1 MNKQELNSSPRRI
14 RLPEEVAGDFTGL
27 VIGTFGAQLDFAE
40 MQFFRQFSKSTVNRV
55 VLADQRQ
62 LNSYLSTRPS
72 LRRLNRSY
80 VAAPVSSPRAH
91 HPKYI
96 MLIGP
101 DEGRLFVGSGNLSI
115 SGYAG
120 PGECFTAYE
129 WHAEDLS
136 SDPAPF
142 GAVRELIGAIS
153 KSGWVD
159 AVAIERIEDAFKS
172 APWVPSTGG
181 IGCAVVHNQE
191 RPLLEQ
197 LMERVGGAEVIEIVA
212 AAPFHDRSADAM
224 RQIVKRLS
232 PNKVVL
238 LVQEGMTRLDTR
250 ALGSALATVQEV
262 EIYEASA
269 PHPYP
274 QVLLHAKFVLV
285 RTKTKDVLLQGS
297 ANLSG
302 VALCEYGSNANVE
315 IANLLVGNQG
325 QFDSLLDSLDLK
337 LRSGGLDSFT
347 ADEDWGDGD
356 DDESLVVGPNNVIWA
371 APTLSGQL
379 PVTMTPNLKVRLGER
394 DVVPKVIS
402 WTTIDGLHHF
412 IMEFDEAD
420 SARIENSRFI
430 ELVHSSG
437 NSWTVYP
444 YHVHSLSRLTA
455 SGSRA
460 DLLQAVGDL
469 DLRDKELED
478 LVVELDRVLIVDG
491 RSLWRLANPTSPE
504 PEGGTDDEGSKL
516 DYDQLDWDKI
526 GALPQ
531 MRQYGIAEHRALL
544 ASTELGLL
552 LQSLSNRFRIEAGGQ
567 IVLEPDDDGG
577 DLGDEPEFENPD
589 EMDEASGE
597 DNDDE
602 GDGKRQV
609 PRQRVRRLWRS
620 FIKRF
625 IRGLSDEQFIRTVG
639 SSVVIPSYVVFN
651 LLCRR
656 LRVIDLVD
664 ADFLV
669 DSQTKLW
676 RFMWGDG
683 AQSGYLSHLSQE
695 ELVVAQNILREYE
708 DLPVTLS
715 AISDAWWHVWE
726 NNLDVAGL
734 RKACVGFLGSDFW
747 EPERTAM
754 QRAAEAAIRCNGEIE
769 KMFDDLYSLAAY
781 IEEGELLRALADNIG
796 VSSEQIRE
804 VSDIV
809 MRSGLRSGCKLFRV
823 KGLDVSIEHARE
835 ALTIWHQLDPDVD
848 YLRLQSDDITAVID
862 LKADD
867 GFFYNRVTGQDEPLT
882 LGDRMVPTW
891 EERLD
896 LLLKLAS

>member
-1 MNKQELNSSPRRI
+1 MNKQESNSSPRRI

-40 MQFFRQFSKSTVNRV
+40 MQFFRQLSKSTVNRV

-129 WHAEDLS
+129 WHAEDPS

-159 AVAIERIEDAFKS
+159 AVAIERIEDAFKA

-181 IGCAVVHNQE
+181 SGCSVVHNQE

-197 LMERVGGAEVIEIVA
+197 LIERVGSAEVTEIVA
-212 AAPFHDRSADAM
+212 AAPFHDRSADAV
-224 RQIVKRLS
+224 RQIVKRFG

-315 IANLLVGNQG
+315 IANLLVGSQG
-325 QFDSLLDSLDLK
+325 QFDALLDSLDLK
-337 LRSGGLDSFT
+337 LRSGGLASFA

-356 DDESLVVGPNNVIWA
+356 VDETLVVCPTNVTWA
-371 APTLSGQL
+371 APILGGQL
-379 PVTMTPNLKVRLGER
+379 TASMAPNLKVRIGDR
-394 DVVPKVIS
+394 DVVPKVNS

-420 SARIENSRFI
+420 SAQIENSRFI
-430 ELVHSSG
+430 ELVNSSG
-437 NSWTVYP
+437 NSWTIYP

-455 SGSRA
+455 SGSRVE
-460 DLLQAVGDL
+460 LLQAVGDL

-504 PEGGTDDEGSKL
+504 PEGDSDDEGSKL

-552 LQSLSNRFRIEAGGQ
+552 LQSLSNRFRLEAGGQ

-577 DLGDEPEFENPD
+577 DLGAEPEYENPD
-589 EMDEASGE
+589 DIDDASVE

-620 FIKRF
+620 FINRF

-651 LLCRR
+651 HLCRR
-656 LRVIDLVD
+656 LRIIDLVD

-669 DSQTKLW
+669 DAQTKLW
-676 RFMWGDG
+676 RFMWGEG
-683 AQSGYLSHLSQE
+683 ARSGYLSRLSQE
-695 ELVVAQNILREYE
+695 ELAVAQKILSDRE

-715 AISDAWWHVWE
+715 AIDDAWWHVWE
-726 NNLDVAGL
+726 NGGDVAGL
-734 RKACVGFLGSDFW
+734 RKACIGFLSSDFW
-747 EPERTAM
+747 GPERTAM
-754 QRAAEAAIRCNGEIE
+754 QRAAAATTRCNGEITQ
-769 KMFDDLYSLAAY
+769 MFDDLYSLAAY
-781 IEEGELLRALADNIG
+781 IEEGELLQALAENIG

-809 MRSGLRSGCKLFRV
+809 MRSGVRSDCKLFRV

-882 LGDRMVPTW
+882 LGDRIVPTW